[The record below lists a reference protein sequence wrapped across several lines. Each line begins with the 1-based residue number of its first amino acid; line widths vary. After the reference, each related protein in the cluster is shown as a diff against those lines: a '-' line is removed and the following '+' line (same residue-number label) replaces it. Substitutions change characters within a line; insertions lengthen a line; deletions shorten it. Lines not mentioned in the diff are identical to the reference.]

1 MKITKIEEAKDEKK
15 SLFDGA
21 KKFAR
26 GFIKIAGGLVAGL
39 YSYLLISEYGLVQ
52 TLVAALSMGITTGVI
67 VPDLVKKLK
76 ELFDKNNK
84 KDNVEVK
91 ENIEINDNIEAAKTM

>member
-26 GFIKIAGGLVAGL
+26 GFIKIAGGLVASL

-76 ELFDKNNK
+76 ELFDNNK